1 MGKEPT
7 TEFETS
13 ERRRMVEVDLAGRD
27 IVDPQVLA
35 AMGQVPRHLFV
46 DSATTGQAY
55 ADRALPIGGGQTIS
69 QPYIVAITAQ
79 ELTVTPGDRI
89 LEVGT
94 GSGYAAAVLAE
105 LGATVITVERDPNLA
120 SVARDRLTTL
130 GYSQVQVIQADG
142 SPGCPDWAPF
152 DAITVAAAAP
162 SVPESLIAQLQIG
175 GRLVIPVGGRQSE
188 QSLIRVVRTEKGTK
202 IEDLLPVTFVPLVGQ
217 AGWPDS

>member
-1 MGKEPT
+1 
-7 TEFETS
+7 
-13 ERRRMVEVDLAGRD
+13 MVEVDLAGRD
-27 IVDPQVLA
+27 IVDSRILTAMERLPRHCFVGDPQV
-35 AMGQVPRHLFV
+35 
-46 DSATTGQAY
+46 DDAY
-55 ADRALPIGGGQTIS
+55 ADRALPIGWDQTIS
-69 QPYIVAITAQ
+69 QPYIVAFMAQ
-79 ELTVTPGDRI
+79 VLDVTPGDRI